1 MSPLTKSFAFYVVIL
16 ILLAFIWPFLPIL
29 PVGYIPGDVVSNV
42 GGITLYLAFGTAL
55 VLDIILIFLLYMFQ
69 RL

>member
-1 MSPLTKSFAFYVVIL
+1 MVIL

-29 PVGYIPGDVVSNV
+29 PVGYVPGDVITNL
-42 GGITLYLAFGTAL
+42 GGIRLYLAFGTAL
-55 VLDIILIFLLYMFQ
+55 VLDIIVIFLLYLFQ